1 MAKEPENKPARPAT
15 PAGAPGGTGAASGA
29 TAPARPAAA
38 SRQRAASD
46 PARRDFVAVMGSIVT
61 GTLAIGVSLG
71 AGIATLLDPLVRK
84 KKKPGY
90 YAPEPAEDGSLPNE
104 RSVLVT
110 TLDAVPDDGIP
121 RRFPVL
127 ANRVD
132 AWTFT
137 QAQPIG
143 AVYIRRDPGQAEVTV
158 FHSTCPHAGCSVSF
172 KKEES
177 GEQVFFCPCHNSAF
191 DAMGIKRDVPGR
203 ENPSPRDLD
212 TLKVDEAKLAQGE
225 VWVEYVD
232 FYTGQHEKTE
242 KI

>member
-1 MAKEPENKPARPAT
+1 MAKEPENKPTR
-15 PAGAPGGTGAASGA
+15 PAGAPAAAPRSG
-29 TAPARPAAA
+29 AAA
-38 SRQRAASD
+38 STPSTKD
-46 PARRDFVAVMGSIVT
+46 RRDFVAVVGSMVT
-61 GTLAIGVSLG
+61 GTLAIGASVG

-84 KKKPGY
+84 KSKPGY
-90 YAPEPAEDGSLPNE
+90 YAAEEAADGSTPNE
-104 RSVLVT
+104 NSVLVT
-110 TLDAVPDDGIP
+110 TLDAVPDDGVP

-127 ANRVD
+127 ADRVD

-137 QAQPIG
+137 ASQPIG
-143 AVYIRRDPGQAEVTV
+143 AVYIRREPGESTVTV

-191 DAMGIKRDVPGR
+191 EATGKKRDVPGR

-212 TLKVDEAKLAQGE
+212 TLNVDEAKLAQGE
-225 VWVEYVD
+225 IWVEYVD
-232 FYTGQHEKTE
+232 FYTGQHEKKQ

>member
-1 MAKEPENKPARPAT
+1 MAKEPENRPARPA
-15 PAGAPGGTGAASGA
+15 GA
-29 TAPARPAAA
+29 PAAA
-38 SRQRAASD
+38 SAPTRQSAAASTRN
-46 PARRDFVAVMGSIVT
+46 PKERRDFVAVMGSIVT
-61 GTLAIGVSLG
+61 GTLAIGVSVG
-71 AGIATLLDPLVRK
+71 AGVATLIDPLIRK
-84 KKKPGY
+84 KRKPRY
-90 YAPEPAEDGSLPNE
+90 YEPDPSPDGSAPSEN
-104 RSVLVT
+104 SVKVT

-121 RRFPVL
+121 RRFPVV

-137 QAQPIG
+137 EAQPIG
-143 AVYIRRDPGQAEVTV
+143 AVYIRRDAGEQKVTV

-191 DAMGIKRDVPGR
+191 DATGKKRDIPGR

-212 TLKVDEAKLAQGE
+212 TLAVDEAKLAQGE
-225 VWVEYVD
+225 IWVEYVD
-232 FYTGQHEKTE
+232 FYTGQHEQVR

>member
-1 MAKEPENKPARPAT
+1 MAKEPENRPARPA
-15 PAGAPGGTGAASGA
+15 GAPAA
-29 TAPARPAAA
+29 TARPAAA
-38 SRQRAASD
+38 ASTRN
-46 PARRDFVAVMGSIVT
+46 PAGRRDFVAVMGSIVT
-61 GTLAIGVSLG
+61 GTLAIGASVG

-84 KKKPGY
+84 KRKPGF
-90 YAPEPAEDGSLPNE
+90 YAPVKAADGSEPNE
-104 RSVLVT
+104 NSVLVT
-110 TLDAVPDDGIP
+110 TLDAVPDDGVP

-127 ANRVD
+127 ADRVD
-132 AWTFT
+132 AWTFSE
-137 QAQPIG
+137 AQPIG
-143 AVYIRRDPGQAEVTV
+143 AVYIRREPGASEVTV

-191 DAMGIKRDVPGR
+191 DSTGKKRDVPGR

-225 VWVEYVD
+225 IWVEYVD
-232 FYTGQHEKTE
+232 FYTGQHEKKQ

>member
-1 MAKEPENKPARPAT
+1 MAKEPEKKGERPAN
-15 PAGAPGGTGAASGA
+15 AP
-29 TAPARPAAA
+29 AA
-38 SRQRAASD
+38 SRQGASAGGKD
-46 PARRDFVAVMGSIVT
+46 RRDFVAVVGSIVT
-61 GTLAIGVSLG
+61 GTLAVGTSLG

-84 KKKPGY
+84 KRVPAY
-90 YAPEPAEDGSLPNE
+90 YSPAADAKENY
-104 RSVLVT
+104 VLIT
-110 TLDAVPDDGIP
+110 TLDAVPDDGLP

-127 ANRVD
+127 ADRVD

-137 QAQPIG
+137 PSQPIG
-143 AVYIRRDPGQAEVTV
+143 AVYIRREPGEQNVTV

-191 DAMGIKRDVPGR
+191 DVSGKKRDVAGR

-212 TLKVDEAKLAQGE
+212 TLEVDADKLAQGE
-225 VWVEYVD
+225 IWVEYVD
-232 FYTGQHEKTE
+232 FYTGQHEKKR